1 MLRFSKKKAAIDVE
15 KLLRSAVANWDIL
28 SNADN
33 DLIWS
38 GDRCEPQK
46 LPVIDTYDDHR
57 MAMAFAPACVF
68 YPGLIINN
76 PLVVT
81 KSYPLFWDHLRQ
93 AGYNIEE
100 TP

>member
-1 MLRFSKKKAAIDVE
+1 MR
-15 KLLRSAVANWDIL
+15 KLGFIIL